1 MQLKALRA
9 GPGPVVLLLYASG
22 GRSCPEAC
30 HRIREAYVNLAS
42 HSKQAVAAVQ
52 CKRRQGHGFSE
63 YVRRRDAKQL
73 PFDQIPTLRVGD
85 TVLGQSCAIARY
97 AAKLAKLYPEDA
109 LSACK
114 ADAVVDAWRDQL
126 DLLYDTFF
134 ERTVIAEKLQMFP
147 RQQVERKCAEFA
159 DKLPAVLF
167 FAKGNRPEKVLST
180 GTSLS
185 YSLLQK
191 KVAKADV
198 NDMELTAGDFEGGDP
213 CGGQFCLLLLHRG
226 KGDSVPLEKKDL
238 KRDGIHGV
246 RNEPVKVYRVSA
258 EKHPAFARAFEG
270 FVGLLRRPAVRLVL
284 YRPKRRSFQSYEGA
298 TDSAE
303 SVVDFVQKAISRGS
317 QLPEKLSVLPVIQ

>member
-1 MQLKALRA
+1 MFQKIFGNIFGGGAGPGPRGPGSGGFGGFGGFGQSKEPKSKQGGPLFLDTKVQELSFEDHEMQLKALRA

-52 CKRRQGHGFSE
+52 CKRRQG
-63 YVRRRDAKQL
+63 
-73 PFDQIPTLRVGD
+73 
-85 TVLGQSCAIARY
+85 
-97 AAKLAKLYPEDA
+97 
-109 LSACK
+109 
-114 ADAVVDAWRDQL
+114 
-126 DLLYDTFF
+126 
-134 ERTVIAEKLQMFP
+134 
-147 RQQVERKCAEFA
+147 KCAEFA

-226 KGDSVPLEKKDL
+226 KGDSVPLEKVSKAL
-238 KRDGIHGV
+238 K
-246 RNEPVKVYRVSA
+246 NEPVKVYRVSA